1 MKINKQ
7 NLKNDTPIF
16 DDLQEGAI
24 FIGTPIDS
32 AHEGVFMKI
41 DANSDFVCTDI
52 YEEAGLAVDLE
63 DGSLVAFRFCAGI
76 RKVDG
81 SLTLS

>member
-16 DDLQEGAI
+16 DDLEEGAI

-32 AHEGVFMKI
+32 TREGVFMKI
-41 DANSDFVCTDI
+41 DANSDYVNVDI
-52 YEEAGLAVDLE
+52 YENAGLAVDLE
-63 DGSLVAFRFCAGI
+63 DGYVQPFHLCAGI
-76 RKVDG
+76 RKVEG
-81 SLTLS
+81 TLTLS